1 MRYLI
6 IVSVFLGLLPAA
18 AMDLCKIDSVALISI
33 KAKNTD
39 NWFGKDKGDHFTTS
53 AFLIGAGYYFSKQE
67 MKMKDKSAQ
76 YNAVAFSFSLGVLKE
91 IYDKKIKKT
100 HFCFKDLVADLAGI
114 GFGIAVLNLSNH

>member
-39 NWFGKDKGDHFTTS
+39 NWFGKDKG
-53 AFLIGAGYYFSKQE
+53 E
-67 MKMKDKSAQ
+67 
-76 YNAVAFSFSLGVLKE
+76 
-91 IYDKKIKKT
+91 T